1 LRSAPRFTKRLLN
14 TTRVKANL
22 FLSGDRRETQTGGP
36 STKMNLVL
44 RSHPLNDPTWSVII
58 SIMILLVG
66 VLYIVVYIL
75 GIDEREGG
83 DS

>member
-1 LRSAPRFTKRLLN
+1 MRSR
-14 TTRVKANL
+14 ANL
-22 FLSGDRRETQTGGP
+22 FHSGDRREILIGGP
-36 STKMNLVL
+36 STRMNLVL
-44 RSHPLNDPTWSVII
+44 RSHALNDPTWSIII
-58 SIMILLVG
+58 SIILLLAG